1 MKKKIVTSGSFGGNT
16 EALSQ
21 ALMSGAKESGCQVVT
36 YALNGYLEGCSG
48 CRYYVSH
55 CPGTLDIP
63 GLLRLYNE
71 YQASEKWRL
80 GRLKGAEASMQPFR
94 CVGCHLCTKQCP
106 QQIQVSDYMRK
117 MAEDLNTL

>member
-63 GLLRLYNE
+63 GLLRLYNGCE
-71 YQASEKWRL
+71 TKACFAWRISYIL
-80 GRLKGAEASMQPFR
+80 SCDAKDAL
-94 CVGCHLCTKQCP
+94 V
-106 QQIQVSDYMRK
+106 
-117 MAEDLNTL
+117 

>member
-1 MKKKIVTSGSFGGNT
+1 MIVTSGSFGGNT

-48 CRYYVSH
+48 CRFYVSH